1 MYDLHYIEQG
11 YIDEKYFTYVA
22 DALCDVSSNS
32 TLDCTAITIV
42 GQEPIE
48 LAVAAQ
54 LDLTPTRIVQAAA
67 DWTGVF
73 SPSIIVDLTLRGTVE
88 MESTVN
94 LAATALRIQSSA
106 VEATATSTMTADGL
120 AVRLSYEALLSSTIL
135 APNPIVGDEPQF
147 GKHVAFL
154 SDRLFVSA
162 PYKDLANTDA
172 GIVYEYTSAAEFDR
186 SYPGTNTSGQ
196 FGSPIAATAT
206 RMFSAYGVNSFAA
219 NSIVYQYN
227 LYTGAQ
233 QRLYLNAPGSDR
245 FGISIASNDTIV
257 AIGADLD
264 DAAGYTNNGRVY
276 VYNVSTGAL
285 LATLAPDTQSTAQRF
300 GASVAIDGN
309 WICVG
314 SPGNASNLGA
324 VYIFDA
330 TTYQL
335 IRTVVN
341 PNIYSAFAN
350 DYFAENMSAA
360 NGKLLVSAA
369 QEGSAQGQTSSGVA
383 YLFDL
388 ATGSLLHTL
397 INPNVVGTPAGDF
410 FSASVSLNERYA
422 VVAAN
427 AEDLLGTDSGV
438 VYIWDAVNGSL
449 LLTIA
454 NPNANGSTATDA
466 FGTSVSINA
475 LDFLAIGSP
484 LAESIS
490 GLPQG
495 AVYVYQIIKSA
506 SEPIDVVVES
516 TLVAALT
523 RAPYEMAADLAV
535 DSTQQTVAV
544 KTCAAESAQYSQVD
558 VSIAY
563 TRIRPVISDLFANTD
578 LNSTPSAVRST
589 QAEMITAAELVALA
603 DKIKIN
609 SVQMLAEFTQVAT
622 ANQLFGFAAN
632 WTTNTQ
638 LSAAARARYIA
649 AAQMFAQTGLVGT
662 GRTVDLNRYIWYVD
676 QENRYA
682 VIEPETRDWL
692 IQNEKR
698 NWLIA

>member
-335 IRTVVN
+335 IRTVTN

-410 FSASVSLNERYA
+410 FSSSVSLNERYA

-454 NPNANGSTATDA
+454 NPNTNGSTATDA

-638 LSAAARARYIA
+638 LSAVARARYIA

-698 NWLIA
+698 NWQIA